1 MSLVRVMLLTEI
13 KFTVYGEPV
22 AQGRPK
28 FTTINGHAKAYDPAK
43 SRGYK
48 EYVRTEA
55 LKVKPPKPLEGPIAL
70 KIVAYR
76 NIPKYFSKKKTELAK
91 QGEIKPITKP
101 NTSGRKELWRV
112 IIILA
117 GQAGLSMCSQD
128 MRNGFINGMGK
139 SLCRPLS

>member
-1 MSLVRVMLLTEI
+1 MEVILLTEII

-48 EYVRTEA
+48 EYVRTAA
-55 LKVKPPKPLEGPIAL
+55 LKVKPPKPLDGPIAL
-70 KIVAYR
+70 KVTAYR
-76 NIPKYFSKKKTELAK
+76 SIPKSFSKKKTEAAK

-101 NTSGRKELWRV
+101 DIDNIIKGVKDALKSIIWHDDSQVVELEGEKWYSDTPRV
-112 IIILA
+112 EIEIR
-117 GQAGLSMCSQD
+117 QV
-128 MRNGFINGMGK
+128 
-139 SLCRPLS
+139 